1 MSLVDPYHDRYF
13 DKSTGQVVG
22 VRYDG
27 PVGNMRM
34 TKTNLGLGG
43 LSTKKDVASIMGD
56 NPAMLD
62 PNFRGVPSSPQI
74 LYKEGMGA
82 PINPPD
88 ENDSRYE
95 RVSNPAKIFLENF
108 YNNRFN

>member
-13 DKSTGQVVG
+13 DKNTGQVVG

-43 LSTKKDVASIMGD
+43 LNTKKDVASIMGD
-56 NPAMLD
+56 NPAFLD
-62 PNFRGVPSSPQI
+62 PSFRGAPISPQI
-74 LYKEGMGA
+74 MYEEGMGA
-82 PINPPD
+82 PIVPPG
-88 ENDSRYE
+88 ENDPRYKRIPSPE
-95 RVSNPAKIFLENF
+95 KIFLETF
-108 YNNRFN
+108 YNKLFD